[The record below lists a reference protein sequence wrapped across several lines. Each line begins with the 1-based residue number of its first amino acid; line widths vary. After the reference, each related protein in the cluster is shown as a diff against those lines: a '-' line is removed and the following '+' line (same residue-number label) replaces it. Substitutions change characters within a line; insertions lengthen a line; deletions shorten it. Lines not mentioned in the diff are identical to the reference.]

1 VPASAAA
8 SVDLRERSSINP
20 LRVLGGTLK
29 GLVLMQ
35 TLEKFLVG
43 SDVWMSCRELPSN
56 GGHEGAIAEP
66 WAPRHYVCEL
76 RGSNGDRPVRRVI
89 GSDDG
94 PPDLVD
100 VLDILAAEAAVV
112 EDSGD
117 FEGWAAQMG
126 YSPDSRRAER
136 TYRAEL
142 RNSKLLRG
150 LLGEDGYRRLL
161 WETMRL

>member
-1 VPASAAA
+1 
-8 SVDLRERSSINP
+8 
-20 LRVLGGTLK
+20 
-29 GLVLMQ
+29 MQ
-35 TLEKFLVG
+35 TLEKFLAG
-43 SDVWMSCRELPSN
+43 RDVSVSCRELNSN
-56 GGHEGAIAEP
+56 GDHELVLGER
-66 WAPRHYVCEL
+66 WAAKHYACEL